1 MSAIE
6 IYTPKYALID
16 AVTDRE
22 LIDAWPHW
30 PLLGRAENGDWEL
43 LRGRTDAGNYET
55 LLGRAA

>member
-1 MSAIE
+1 MLIDGITGAV
-6 IYTPKYALID
+6 LID

-30 PLLGRAENGDWEL
+30 PLLGQTAPGAWEL
-43 LRGRTDAGNYET
+43 LRGRTDAGTYET